1 MSVAVCARAMRRVTS
16 VRKARSYVKAVK
28 AVFNLAPACSSE
40 KPRLSPEDPPT
51 PHLKVVQMS
60 INESRQGRYK
70 SYVILAEIMHFHEH
84 SRPRNSQRRFALRH
98 PILFF
103 FFINNSPINNDQPF
117 LSFPNQRERI
127 IICLSLYIP
136 IRPNTNRFYRHSW
149 FHTCFFFPPPFRFID
164 SRGFALAVGDARC
177 YLAIPLNG

>member
-1 MSVAVCARAMRRVTS
+1 MRRVTS

-103 FFINNSPINNDQPF
+103 FFFLLITLRSTMTS
-117 LSFPNQRERI
+117 LSFPFRTNGNELLFIFLCTFRYDR
-127 IICLSLYIP
+127 IP
-136 IRPNTNRFYRHSW
+136 IDFIATRDSTRASSSLLRFGLL
-149 FHTCFFFPPPFRFID
+149 TVAD
-164 SRGFALAVGDARC
+164 SRSQSEMRVATSR
-177 YLAIPLNG
+177 YR